1 MDSNLEKRSIADSFF
16 KALKIGG
23 LTAKE
28 ISERS
33 GVRQASISSFRNGG
47 DIYSSILQKLLD
59 ALPDAVYQQYLLLL
73 SEKESPKKDGF
84 SDDPIVDP
92 IVDIENL
99 AYQLR
104 KNRLSKDNL
113 SEKIDS

>member
-1 MDSNLEKRSIADSFF
+1 MDSDLKEKRNIADSFF

-28 ISERS
+28 ISKRS

-47 DIYSSILQKLLD
+47 DIYSSVLQKLID
-59 ALPDAVYQQYLLLL
+59 ALPDGVYQQYLLLL
-73 SEKESPKKDGF
+73 SEKESLKKDGLQEQT
-84 SDDPIVDP
+84 DNDPIVER
-92 IVDIENL
+92 IENL

-104 KNRLSKDNL
+104 KNRLS
-113 SEKIDS
+113 

>member
-1 MDSNLEKRSIADSFF
+1 MDSDLEEKRSIADSFF

-28 ISERS
+28 ISKRS

-47 DIYSSILQKLLD
+47 DIYSSVLQKLIN

-73 SEKESPKKDGF
+73 SEKESLEKDG
-84 SDDPIVDP
+84 SQERTDDPIVER
-92 IVDIENL
+92 IENL

-104 KNRLSKDNL
+104 KNRLN
-113 SEKIDS
+113 